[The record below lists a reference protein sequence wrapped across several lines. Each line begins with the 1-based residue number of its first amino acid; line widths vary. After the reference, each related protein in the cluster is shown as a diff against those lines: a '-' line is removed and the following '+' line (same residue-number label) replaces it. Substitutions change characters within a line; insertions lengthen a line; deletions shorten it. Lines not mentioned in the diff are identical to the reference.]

1 MFCRALTDTLAVLF
15 ISSIIIS
22 RIIISVIISI
32 IIILYLLH
40 RSCVLVKVLDMYI
53 YLIQIR
59 KFLNS

>member
-15 ISSIIIS
+15 IS
-22 RIIISVIISI
+22 SI